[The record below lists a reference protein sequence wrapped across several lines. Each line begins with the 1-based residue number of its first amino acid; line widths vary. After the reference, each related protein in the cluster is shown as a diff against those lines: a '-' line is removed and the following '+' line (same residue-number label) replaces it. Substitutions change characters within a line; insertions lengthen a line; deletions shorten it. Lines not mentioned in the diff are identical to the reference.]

1 MVVAVVNVDCAFK
14 HRVHEIF
21 CGHVYELGEDMK
33 GLIKK
38 FELSNFWKGNK
49 FPTTN
54 HKQIFWYCFS
64 NLMFVNCIF
73 LGYSSLNISSTI
85 IRDFKLKLMSKY
97 K

>member
-33 GLIKK
+33 DLIKN
-38 FELSNFWKGNK
+38 FELSNFW
-49 FPTTN
+49 N

-64 NLMFVNCIF
+64 NLMFVNCIL